1 MTTLRLIAAF
11 ALACLVAALPGTAAA
26 KTVTKTCKGPPG
38 GTCTAAFSLKG
49 GASNETLVI
58 ELPGT
63 SYRKPRVSVSP
74 SSLKGAYDLSGGRF
88 RLGGSEYTVKLSAVG
103 SIRRGTLTFTF
114 TPKA

>member
-11 ALACLVAALPGTAAA
+11 ALACL
-26 KTVTKTCKGPPG
+26 
-38 GTCTAAFSLKG
+38 
-49 GASNETLVI
+49 
-58 ELPGT
+58 
-63 SYRKPRVSVSP
+63 
-74 SSLKGAYDLSGGRF
+74 SLKGAYDLSGGRF